1 MENGTFTRFRELT
14 AMWTL
19 PQAIVSRA
27 GVARDASLVF
37 SARNLHKWTKYTGID
52 PESDSDAG
60 STISTQTDFQAAP
73 PPTYFIVRLNI
84 TF

>member
-1 MENGTFTRFRELT
+1 
-14 AMWTL
+14 MWTL
-19 PQAIVSRA
+19 PQRLVSRTTA
-27 GVARDASLVF
+27 KEATFIF
-37 SARNLHKWTKYTGID
+37 SARNLHKWTNYTGID

-73 PPTYFIVRLNI
+73 PPTYFIVRLNV

>member
-1 MENGTFTRFRELT
+1 MENGTFTRFRELSAT
-14 AMWTL
+14 WIL
-19 PQAIVSRA
+19 PQRL
-27 GVARDASLVF
+27 VARMSAKDASFVV
-37 SARNLHKWTKYTGID
+37 SARNLHKWTKYSGID

-73 PPTYFIVRLNI
+73 PPTYFIFRLNV

>member
-1 MENGTFTRFRELT
+1 M
-14 AMWTL
+14 
-19 PQAIVSRA
+19 
-27 GVARDASLVF
+27 F
-37 SARNLHKWTKYTGID
+37 SARNLHKWTKYSGID

-73 PPTYFIVRLNI
+73 PPSYFIFRFNV